1 MVPDL
6 KLLLITKNEVKGSP
20 SLRQKRV
27 ADSCESNN
35 RKPLIRYEKLV
46 NLSTV
51 MQNNNASTEKSKG
64 TRSIA
69 QER

>member
-1 MVPDL
+1 MVLNL
-6 KLLLITKNEVKGSP
+6 KLLLITRNEVKESP

-27 ADSCESNN
+27 VDSSESNN

-51 MQNNNASTEKSKG
+51 M
-64 TRSIA
+64 
-69 QER
+69 